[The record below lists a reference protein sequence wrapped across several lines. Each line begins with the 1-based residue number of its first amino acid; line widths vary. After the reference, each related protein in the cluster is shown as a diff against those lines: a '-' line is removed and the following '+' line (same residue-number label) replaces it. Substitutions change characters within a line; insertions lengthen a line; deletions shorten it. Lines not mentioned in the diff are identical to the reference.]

1 MPSAIDE
8 AIKPSGRTEVKI
20 SALANVVADIA
31 ERAIVNLLNLF
42 INNLRILF
50 PLDD

>member
-8 AIKPSGRTEVKI
+8 AIKPSGRTEVRM
-20 SALANVVADIA
+20 SAFVRAAA
-31 ERAIVNLLNLF
+31 ERAERAMVYLF
-42 INNLRILF
+42 RFFNNLRILF